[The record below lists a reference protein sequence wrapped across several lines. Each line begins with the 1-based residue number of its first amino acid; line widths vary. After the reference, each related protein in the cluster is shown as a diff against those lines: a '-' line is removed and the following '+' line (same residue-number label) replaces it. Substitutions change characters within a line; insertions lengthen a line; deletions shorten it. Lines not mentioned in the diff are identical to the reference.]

1 VATLAGFFKESDTK
15 LGIFYPN
22 HYLVAVFDTV
32 AAAGLAANKLRVA
45 GFASDEVIATD
56 GAEVIQLAKQET
68 GVANLLMQ
76 GLSRFFATEQ
86 IFTDN
91 DLEHAR
97 HGAGF
102 LAVHCPTDVVK
113 AEAWRLI
120 RPENPLDARYYGS
133 DGIDHL
139 AGDFKT
145 D

>member
-1 VATLAGFFKESDTK
+1 VTTLAGFFKESDTK

-22 HYLVAVFDTV
+22 HYLIAVFETV
-32 AAAGLAANKLRVA
+32 AAAGLAANKLRMA

-56 GAEVIQLAKQET
+56 GAEVVQLAKQES
-68 GVANLLMQ
+68 GVGSLLMQ

-86 IFTDN
+86 IYTDN

-102 LAVHCPTDVVK
+102 LAVHCPSELTK

-120 RPENPLDARYYGS
+120 QPEDPVDARYYGS

>member
-1 VATLAGFFKESDTK
+1 MSRLSVFFKDADTK

-22 HYLVAVFDTV
+22 HYLVAVFRNM

-56 GAEVIQLAKQET
+56 GAEVLRLAQEET
-68 GVANLLMQ
+68 GLGSVLMQ
-76 GLSRFFATEQ
+76 SLSRFFATEQ
-86 IFTDN
+86 VYTDH
-91 DLEHAR
+91 DVEHAR

-102 LAVHCPTDVVK
+102 LAVHCPTELTK

-120 RPENPLDARYYGS
+120 QPEDPVDARYYGS

>member
-1 VATLAGFFKESDTK
+1 VTTLAGFFKESDTK

-22 HYLVAVFDTV
+22 HYLVAVFRNV
-32 AAAGLAANKLRVA
+32 AAAGLAATKLRMA
-45 GFASDEVIATD
+45 GFASDDVIATD
-56 GAEVIQLAKQET
+56 GAEVLRLAKEET
-68 GVANLLMQ
+68 GIGSLFMQ
-76 GLSRFFATEQ
+76 SLSRFFATEQ
-86 IFTDN
+86 VYTDH
-91 DLEHAR
+91 DVEHAR

-102 LAVHCPTDVVK
+102 LAVHCPTDSAK

-120 RPENPLDARYYGS
+120 QPEDPLDARHYGT

>member
-1 VATLAGFFKESDTK
+1 MTTLAGFFKESDTK

-22 HYLVAVFDTV
+22 HYLVAIFRNV

-45 GFASDEVIATD
+45 GFASDEVMATD
-56 GAEVIQLAKQET
+56 GAEVLRLAQEET
-68 GVANLLMQ
+68 GLGSLLMQ

-86 IFTDN
+86 VYTDH
-91 DLEHAR
+91 DVEHAR

-102 LAVHCPTDVVK
+102 LAVHCPTDIAK
-113 AEAWRLI
+113 AEAWRVI
-120 RPENPLDARYYGS
+120 QTEHPVDARYYGS

>member
-1 VATLAGFFKESDTK
+1 VTTLAGFFKESDTK

-22 HYLVAVFDTV
+22 HYLVAVFRNV

-45 GFASDEVIATD
+45 GFDSDEVIATD
-56 GAEVIQLAKQET
+56 GAEVLRLAKEEA
-68 GVANLLMQ
+68 GLGSLLMQ
-76 GLSRFFATEQ
+76 SLSRFFATEQ
-86 IFTDN
+86 VYTDH
-91 DLEHAR
+91 DVEHAR
-97 HGAGF
+97 HGCGF
-102 LAVHCPTDVVK
+102 LAVYCPTEITK

-120 RPENPLDARYYGS
+120 QPEDPLDARYYGN

>member
-22 HYLVAVFDTV
+22 HYLVAVFPNV
-32 AAAGLAANKLRVA
+32 AAAGFAANKLRKA
-45 GFASDEVIATD
+45 GFASDDVVATD
-56 GAEVIQLAKQET
+56 GAEVIQLAKQES
-68 GVANLLMQ
+68 GVGSLLMQ
-76 GLSRFFATEQ
+76 ALSRFFATEQ
-86 IFTDN
+86 VYTDH
-91 DLEHAR
+91 DVEHAR

-102 LAVHCPTDVVK
+102 LAVHCPTELSK

-120 RPENPLDARYYGS
+120 QPEDPVDARYYGS

>member
-1 VATLAGFFKESDTK
+1 MATLARFFKESATK

-22 HYLVAVFDTV
+22 HYLVAVFRNM

-56 GAEVIQLAKQET
+56 GAEVLRLAQEET
-68 GVANLLMQ
+68 GLGSVLMQ
-76 GLSRFFATEQ
+76 SLSRFFATEQ
-86 IFTDN
+86 VYTDH
-91 DLEHAR
+91 DVEHAR

-102 LAVHCPTDVVK
+102 LAVHCPTELTK

-120 RPENPLDARYYGS
+120 QPEDPVDARYYGS

>member
-1 VATLAGFFKESDTK
+1 VTNLAGFFKESDTK

-22 HYLVAVFDTV
+22 HYLVAVFRNV

-56 GAEVIQLAKQET
+56 GAEVVQLAKQET
-68 GVANLLMQ
+68 GIGSLLMQ

-86 IFTDN
+86 MYTDH

-102 LAVHCPTDVVK
+102 LAVHCPTDLLK

-120 RPENPLDARYYGS
+120 QPEDPVDARYYGS

>member
-1 VATLAGFFKESDTK
+1 MATLGGFFKESDTK

-22 HYLVAVFDTV
+22 HYLIAVFRSV
-32 AAAGLAANKLRVA
+32 AAAGLAATKLRVA
-45 GFASDEVIATD
+45 GFASDDVIATD
-56 GAEVIQLAKQET
+56 GSEVVRLATQEA
-68 GVANLLMQ
+68 GVASLMMQ

-86 IFTDN
+86 VYTDH

-102 LAVHCPTDVVK
+102 LAVYCPTDIAK
-113 AEAWRLI
+113 AEAWVLLE
-120 RPENPLDARYYGS
+120 PESPLDARYYGS

-139 AGDFKT
+139 AGDSKT

>member
-1 VATLAGFFKESDTK
+1 MATLSGFFKESDTK

-22 HYLVAVFDTV
+22 HYLIAVFRN
-32 AAAGLAANKLRVA
+32 AATATLAATKLRAA

-56 GAEVIQLAKQET
+56 GAEVVALAKQES
-68 GVANLLMQ
+68 GVGSLLMQ

-86 IFTDN
+86 VYTDH
-91 DLEHAR
+91 DIEHAR

-102 LAVHCPTDVVK
+102 LAVHCPTDVLK
-113 AEAWRLI
+113 KEAWAILE
-120 RPENPLDARYYGS
+120 PEAPVDARYYGS

>member
-1 VATLAGFFKESDTK
+1 
-15 LGIFYPN
+15 
-22 HYLVAVFDTV
+22 
-32 AAAGLAANKLRVA
+32 VA

-56 GAEVIQLAKQET
+56 GAEVLRLAQEET
-68 GVANLLMQ
+68 GLGSVLMQ
-76 GLSRFFATEQ
+76 SLSRFFATEQ
-86 IFTDN
+86 VYTDH
-91 DLEHAR
+91 DVEHAR

-102 LAVHCPTDVVK
+102 LAVHCPTELTK

-120 RPENPLDARYYGS
+120 QPEDPVDARYYGS

>member
-1 VATLAGFFKESDTK
+1 MTTLAGFFKESDTK

-22 HYLVAVFDTV
+22 HYLIAVFRSV
-32 AAAGLAANKLRVA
+32 AAAALAATKLRVA

-56 GAEVIQLAKQET
+56 GAEVVLLAKEET
-68 GVANLLMQ
+68 GVGNLVMK

-86 IFTDN
+86 VYTDQ

-97 HGAGF
+97 RGAGF
-102 LAVHCPTDVVK
+102 LAVHCPTDIAK
-113 AEAWRLI
+113 TEAWGII
-120 RPENPLDARYYGS
+120 RPEDPLDARYYGS